1 MQPIVERLLNNVSEP
16 CEWEGHRIMVK
27 CSIGVALYPRDGA
40 DLDTLLNKADA
51 TMYRVKQRGRGDFL
65 FHAEEPVRRGR
76 ATPRGR

>member
-1 MQPIVERLLNNVSEP
+1 VQPIIERLLNNVSQP
-16 CEWEGHRIMVK
+16 FEWEGRSITVK
-27 CSIGVALYPRDGA
+27 CSIGVSLYPRDGA

-65 FHAEEPVRRGR
+65 FHAEEPARRLR